1 MIVTS
6 RHTRSNVL
14 QTNTAVASLF
24 RQPTGSVPGLTCPL
38 IKGGAS
44 PEIRPWH
51 AALVDGF
58 DGRGAVITG
67 GASGIG
73 FATAAEL
80 ARRGSNVLLA
90 DVDKLGLEQAVA
102 HLQSEGLEA
111 RGVVCDV
118 RHLDEVVHLADEA
131 FRLLGHVDVVFSNA
145 GIVVAGPI
153 AQMTHEDWRWV
164 IDIDLWGS
172 IHAVEAFLP
181 RLLEQGTGGHIAF
194 TASFAGLVP
203 NAGLG
208 TYGVAKYGV
217 VGLAETLAREVKDV
231 GIGVSVLCP
240 MVIETKLVANSERIR
255 GADDEPSSTPEETGE
270 VGGLPVQDGGLG
282 VDDVAR
288 LTADAIL
295 ANRLYVLPHQ
305 AARASI
311 RRRFERIDR
320 TFDEQ
325 AAEGWLH

>member
-1 MIVTS
+1 V
-6 RHTRSNVL
+6 N
-14 QTNTAVASLF
+14 
-24 RQPTGSVPGLTCPL
+24 GL
-38 IKGGAS
+38 A
-44 PEIRPWH
+44 
-51 AALVDGF
+51 GF

-73 FATAAEL
+73 LAAATEF
-80 ARRGSNVLLA
+80 ARRGAKIVLA
-90 DVDKLGLEQAVA
+90 DIDKPRLELAVTHLRRDGFDA
-102 HLQSEGLEA
+102 H
-111 RGVVCDV
+111 GVMCDV
-118 RHLDEVVHLADEA
+118 RHLEEVTALADES
-131 FRLLGHVDVVFSNA
+131 FRLLGQVDVVFSNA
-145 GIVVAGPI
+145 GICVAGPI
-153 AQMTHEDWRWV
+153 AEMTHEDWRWV

-181 RLLEQGTGGHIAF
+181 RLLEQGAGGHIAF

-217 VGLAETLAREVKDV
+217 VALAETLAREVREN

-240 MVIETKLVANSERIR
+240 MVIETNLLANSERIR
-255 GADDEPSSTPEETGE
+255 GADYGLASTPDVTGSL
-270 VGGLPVQDGGLG
+270 GTLPQQDDTLG

-288 LTADAIL
+288 LIADAIL
-295 ANRLYVLPHQ
+295 ANRLYILPHE
-305 AARASI
+305 ASRASI

-325 AAEGWLH
+325 AAEGWRH

>member
-1 MIVTS
+1 MDT
-6 RHTRSNVL
+6 
-14 QTNTAVASLF
+14 F
-24 RQPTGSVPGLTCPL
+24 
-38 IKGGAS
+38 
-44 PEIRPWH
+44 E
-51 AALVDGF
+51 
-58 DGRGAVITG
+58 GRGAVITG

-73 FATAAEL
+73 LATATEF
-80 ARRGSNVLLA
+80 ARRGARLVLA
-90 DVDKLGLEQAVA
+90 DVDKPTLEQAVA
-102 HLQSEGLEA
+102 RLQTEGFDA
-111 RGVVCDV
+111 HGVLCDV
-118 RHLDEVVHLADEA
+118 RHLEQMVHLADES
-131 FRLLGHVDVVFSNA
+131 FRLLGQVDVVFSNA

-153 AQMTHEDWRWV
+153 AQMSHDDWRWV

-172 IHAVEAFLP
+172 IHATEAFVP

-208 TYGVAKYGV
+208 AYGVAKYGV
-217 VGLAETLAREVKDV
+217 VGLAETLARELKDN

-240 MVIETKLVANSERIR
+240 MVVETKLISNSERIR
-255 GADDEPSSTPEETGE
+255 GADYGLASTPDVTGSL
-270 VGGLPVQDGGLG
+270 GPLPAQDDSLG

-295 ANRLYVLPHQ
+295 ANRLYILPHE
-305 AARASI
+305 AARASV

-325 AAEGWLH
+325 ATEGWRH

>member
-1 MIVTS
+1 M
-6 RHTRSNVL
+6 
-14 QTNTAVASLF
+14 
-24 RQPTGSVPGLTCPL
+24 
-38 IKGGAS
+38 
-44 PEIRPWH
+44 
-51 AALVDGF
+51 DGF
-58 DGRGAVITG
+58 EGRGTVVTG

-73 FATAAEL
+73 LATAAEF
-80 ARRGSNVLLA
+80 ARRGASVVLA
-90 DVDKLGLEQAVA
+90 DVDKPGLEQAVA
-102 HLQSEGLEA
+102 RLRADGVDAH
-111 RGVVCDV
+111 GVVCDV
-118 RHLDEVVHLADEA
+118 RNLDEVVHLADEA

-153 AQMTHEDWRWV
+153 AQMTHDDWRWV

-208 TYGVAKYGV
+208 TYCVAKYGV
-217 VGLAETLAREVKDV
+217 VALAETLAREVKDN

-240 MVIETKLVANSERIR
+240 MVVETKLISNSERIR
-255 GADDEPSSTPEETGE
+255 GADYGLASTPDVTGAL
-270 VGGLPVQDGGLG
+270 GPLPAQDDTLC

-295 ANRLYVLPHQ
+295 ADRLYILPHE
-305 AARASI
+305 ASRASI
-311 RRRFERIDR
+311 RRRFERIDG
-320 TFDEQ
+320 TFDDQ
-325 AAEGWLH
+325 AADGWSH

>member
-1 MIVTS
+1 M
-6 RHTRSNVL
+6 
-14 QTNTAVASLF
+14 
-24 RQPTGSVPGLTCPL
+24 
-38 IKGGAS
+38 
-44 PEIRPWH
+44 
-51 AALVDGF
+51 DGF

-73 FATAAEL
+73 LATATEF
-80 ARRGSNVLLA
+80 ARRGASVVLG
-90 DVDKLGLEQAVA
+90 DVDKPGLEQAVDHLRAEGFDA
-102 HLQSEGLEA
+102 HGLL
-111 RGVVCDV
+111 CDV
-118 RHLDEVVHLADEA
+118 RHRAEVIRLADEA

-145 GIVVAGPI
+145 GIVIAGPI
-153 AQMTHEDWRWV
+153 AEMTHDDWRWV

-181 RLLEQGTGGHIAF
+181 RLLKQGTGGHITF

-208 TYGVAKYGV
+208 SYGVAKYGV
-217 VGLAETLAREVKDV
+217 VGLAETLAREIKAD

-240 MVIETKLVANSERIR
+240 MVVETKLVANSERIR
-255 GADDEPSSTPEETGE
+255 GADYGLSATPDATEALGP
-270 VGGLPVQDGGLG
+270 LPAQDDTLG

-295 ANRLYVLPHQ
+295 ANRLYILPHE
-305 AARASI
+305 ASRASI

-320 TFDEQ
+320 TFDDQ
-325 AAEGWLH
+325 AAEGWRH

>member
-1 MIVTS
+1 MA
-6 RHTRSNVL
+6 RL
-14 QTNTAVASLF
+14 QA
-24 RQPTGSVPGLTCPL
+24 
-38 IKGGAS
+38 
-44 PEIRPWH
+44 
-51 AALVDGF
+51 DGF
-58 DGRGAVITG
+58 AAHGVI
-67 GASGIG
+67 
-73 FATAAEL
+73 
-80 ARRGSNVLLA
+80 
-90 DVDKLGLEQAVA
+90 
-102 HLQSEGLEA
+102 
-111 RGVVCDV
+111 CDV

-131 FRLLGHVDVVFSNA
+131 FRLLGHVDVIFSNA

-153 AQMTHEDWRWV
+153 AQMTHDDWRWV

-181 RLLEQGTGGHIAF
+181 RLLDQGTGGHIAF

-217 VGLAETLAREVKDV
+217 VGLAETLSREVRDN

-240 MVIETKLVANSERIR
+240 MVVETKLVSNSERIR
-255 GADDEPSSTPEETGE
+255 GADDGLSTAPDVTGE
-270 VGGLPVQDGGLG
+270 FGPLPTQDDSLG
-282 VDDVAR
+282 VDDIAR

-295 ANRLYVLPHQ
+295 ANRLYVLPHE
-305 AARASI
+305 AARASV

-325 AAEGWLH
+325 AAEGWRH

>member
-1 MIVTS
+1 MDK
-6 RHTRSNVL
+6 
-14 QTNTAVASLF
+14 F
-24 RQPTGSVPGLTCPL
+24 
-38 IKGGAS
+38 
-44 PEIRPWH
+44 E
-51 AALVDGF
+51 
-58 DGRGAVITG
+58 GRGAVITG

-73 FATAAEL
+73 LATATEF
-80 ARRGSNVLLA
+80 ARRGASIVLA
-90 DVDKLGLEQAVA
+90 DVDEPALEQAVA
-102 HLQSEGLEA
+102 RLKAEGFDA
-111 RGVVCDV
+111 HGVICDV

-131 FRLLGHVDVVFSNA
+131 FRLLGHVDVIFSNA

-153 AQMTHEDWRWV
+153 AQMTHDDWRWV

-181 RLLEQGTGGHIAF
+181 RLLEQDTGGHIAF

-217 VGLAETLAREVKDV
+217 VGLAETLAREVKGN

-240 MVIETKLVANSERIR
+240 MVVETKLVSNSERIR
-255 GADDEPSSTPEETGE
+255 GADYELSATPDVTGAL
-270 VGGLPVQDGGLG
+270 GPLPAQDDSLG
-282 VDDVAR
+282 VEDVAR

-295 ANRLYVLPHQ
+295 ANRLYILPHE

-311 RRRFERIDR
+311 HRRFERIDR
-320 TFDEQ
+320 TFDDQ
-325 AAEGWLH
+325 AAEGWSH

>member
-1 MIVTS
+1 MD
-6 RHTRSNVL
+6 
-14 QTNTAVASLF
+14 A
-24 RQPTGSVPGLTCPL
+24 
-38 IKGGAS
+38 
-44 PEIRPWH
+44 
-51 AALVDGF
+51 F

-73 FATAAEL
+73 FATALEF
-80 ARRGSNVLLA
+80 ARRGAKLVLA
-90 DVDKLGLEQAVA
+90 DVDKPNLEQAVTRLRNDGFEA
-102 HLQSEGLEA
+102 HGIM
-111 RGVVCDV
+111 CDV

-131 FRLLGHVDVVFSNA
+131 FRLLGQVDVVFSNA

-153 AQMTHEDWRWV
+153 AEMTNDDWRWV
-164 IDIDLWGS
+164 IDIDLWGN

-208 TYGVAKYGV
+208 AYGVAKYGV
-217 VGLAETLAREVKDV
+217 VGLAETLAREVKDN

-240 MVIETKLVANSERIR
+240 MVVETKLVSNSERIR
-255 GADDEPSSTPEETGE
+255 GADYGLASTPDVTGT
-270 VGGLPVQDGGLG
+270 VGSLPAQDDSLR
-282 VDDVAR
+282 VDDIAR

-295 ANRLYVLPHQ
+295 ANRLYVLPHE
-305 AARASI
+305 AARASV

-320 TFDEQ
+320 AFDEQ
-325 AAEGWLH
+325 AAEGWSH